1 MTVFCCWVFCC
12 GLVGFRVFRLF
23 GFRFSLDLRPSLFD
37 SRVFGL
43 FFVYSCIRVF
53 VYSVF
58 FCLFVYSGFR
68 PSDIEHRSSHITH
81 HSSLIPH
88 SSSCFSSQSSCLIA
102 HVSQLKGQSSCLT
115 AKISKLIA
123 NLYYS
128 TKTLVVYS
136 AVPRLAFN
144 T

>member
-1 MTVFCCWVFCC
+1 MGWW
-12 GLVGFRVFRLF
+12 GSG
-23 GFRFSLDLRPSLFD
+23 
-37 SRVFGL
+37 
-43 FFVYSCIRVF
+43 FFVYSGFGSRSTFDHRFSILGFSVFFSCIRVF
-53 VYSVF
+53 VYSFIRVFGF